1 MAYNGDP
8 EKDLMVQ
15 FMDHK
20 TISLQTV
27 INAIENMRYNCENN
41 HKDPKDVP
49 FIIRTNNL
57 NYAIPWYGLGI
68 GFGAKGV
75 VASIEYYSSEQIM
88 PVVEDIRPEQ
98 EDAEYWASRGV
109 SSSDVSGFV
118 KSKQAGL
125 RLLRMV
131 KYVLEKDETES
142 WLDWRETEP
151 EWIQFKFSNK
161 EFDIHKLHSMS
172 EKAGGIITMNILK
185 GCKLLNYE

>member
-15 FMDHK
+15 YMDHK

-27 INAIENMRYNCENN
+27 INAIENMKINCINN

-49 FIIRTNNL
+49 FIIKTNNL
-57 NYAIPWYGLGI
+57 NYAVPWYGMGL
-68 GFGAKGV
+68 GFGTKGA
-75 VASIEYYSSEQIM
+75 VAFIEYYNSEQIM
-88 PVVEDIRPEQ
+88 PIVEDIRPEQ

-109 SSSDVSGFV
+109 STYDVSGFV
-118 KSKQAGL
+118 KSQQAGL

-161 EFDIHKLHSMS
+161 EFDLYKLHNMTEES
-172 EKAGGIITMNILK
+172 GGIITMKILK
-185 GCKLLNYE
+185 ECKLPNYD